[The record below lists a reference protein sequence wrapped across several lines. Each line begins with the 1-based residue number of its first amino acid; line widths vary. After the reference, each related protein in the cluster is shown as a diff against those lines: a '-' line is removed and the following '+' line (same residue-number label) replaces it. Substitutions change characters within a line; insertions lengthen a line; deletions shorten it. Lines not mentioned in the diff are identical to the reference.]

1 MYIFIY
7 VLILVGI
14 YPFVIY
20 YVTKNIIVSILITIY
35 FLVIFTIF
43 PYYPLIERNL
53 NSWLLHNSWNHSDWA
68 TFLAG
73 VLGFSGAFA
82 ALYGIRW
89 QVTREENNAIKGIKS
104 YIKMVLMENLVEERW
119 KAIRDLKY
127 FSNSYSTFKW
137 FDLDIDYLFP
147 FSETVIND
155 NLNIILRFSFG
166 ESFFKVYYS
175 INKKNIELKR
185 YWEQIPKRREVF
197 IELLEQNQLNFEKI
211 DKLYDEKISTNKDKI
226 YYICVIITFLS
237 RAIGEIKI
245 KNLGS
250 KITNTSIKNL
260 KKSIY
265 KVKELKEYLNKIKF
279 DNYKFQ
285 SKKNFLIEENLNSFC
300 KIIQKSISIIINNF
314 KDKRD
319 KRELCGKPIHYN
331 ANNIDI
337 FDNIDNYEKIL
348 KEEINKILKDNNFEK

>member
-14 YPFVIY
+14 YPFAIY
-20 YVTKNIIVSILITIY
+20 YMTKNIVTSILITIY
-35 FLVIFTIF
+35 FLIIFTIF
-43 PYYPLIERNL
+43 PYYPLIEGNL
-53 NSWLLHNSWNHSDWA
+53 NRLLLHNNWNHSDWA

-73 VLGFSGAFA
+73 ILGFSGAFI

-89 QVTREENNAIKGIKS
+89 QVIREENNSIKGIKS

-119 KAIRDLKY
+119 KVIRDLKY
-127 FSNSYSTFKW
+127 FLNSYSTFKW

-175 INKKNIELKR
+175 INKSNIDLKR
-185 YWEQIPKRREVF
+185 YWEQIPKRREAF

-226 YYICVIITFLS
+226 YYICVIIAFLS
-237 RAIGEIKI
+237 RAIAEIKMT
-245 KNLGS
+245 NLEN
-250 KITNTSIKNL
+250 KITNISIKNL
-260 KKSIY
+260 KESMN
-265 KVKELKEYLNKIKF
+265 KVREIQF
-279 DNYKFQ
+279 DINNFQ
-285 SKKNFLIEENLNSFC
+285 SIEKFLNEDNLDSFC
-300 KIIQKSISIIINNF
+300 KVIHQCIDIVIKTF
-314 KDKRD
+314 KDQRD
-319 KRELCGKPIHYN
+319 KRELCGKLVHYN
-331 ANNIDI
+331 LDSVDI
-337 FDNIDNYEKIL
+337 FDNIDSYERKL
-348 KEEINKILKDNNFEK
+348 KVEINKILKDNDFEK